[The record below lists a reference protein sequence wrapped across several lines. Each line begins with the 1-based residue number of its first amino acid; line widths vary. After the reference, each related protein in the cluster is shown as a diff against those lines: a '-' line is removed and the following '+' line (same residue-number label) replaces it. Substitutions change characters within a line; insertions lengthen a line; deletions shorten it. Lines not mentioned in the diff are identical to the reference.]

1 MSDNLWTMVL
11 NALFFLF
18 SGDKALWEIIIVS
31 LRVSLFAILISAPIA
46 FLLAFLLSNYHW
58 RFKKIALSITHTLV
72 AVPAVV
78 VGLVIYLLL
87 SKYGILG
94 DLHWL
99 FSQKAMILGQIL
111 LAFPIILNV
120 SYSGLNS
127 ISKQA
132 EETAITFG
140 ASRWQVAL
148 ILMFECRFTL
158 ITAITMAFGRI
169 IAEVGSAMMI
179 GGNILHHTR
188 SITTAIAL
196 ETSKGEFSQAIA
208 LGIVL
213 VVLALTLNFS
223 IIFFN
228 KKTNL

>member
-1 MSDNLWTMVL
+1 MSDNLWAMVL
-11 NALFFLF
+11 NALFLLF
-18 SGDKALWEIIIVS
+18 SGDKALWEIIAVS
-31 LRVSLFAILISAPIA
+31 LRVSLFAILISTPIA
-46 FLLAFLLSNYHW
+46 LVLAFLLSNCHCY
-58 RFKKIALSITHTLV
+58 FTKIALSITHTLV

-87 SKYGILG
+87 SKYGVLG
-94 DLHWL
+94 DLYWL

-132 EETAITFG
+132 EETAVTFG
-140 ASRWQVAL
+140 AKRWQVAL

-188 SITTAIAL
+188 NITTAIAL

-213 VVLALTLNFS
+213 VILALTLNLF
-223 IIFFN
+223 IMFFN
-228 KKTNL
+228 KKTSL